1 MTHRSTALLF
11 LLAFVSGCAHQVPA
25 PPVPEP
31 AAVAD
36 VPLEL
41 PNLAESPPTGEEGL
55 VPPVAALALRDKVAQ
70 LVVPWIPGDYWA
82 DDNEAMTA
90 AMRMVRD
97 EHVGGFVVGLGGS
110 AYDLAAKFN
119 ALQGASPLP
128 LFIAADLES
137 GPSARIR
144 GATAVPGNMG
154 LGATGSE
161 QDAYDVG
168 AVVAREARAVGINLV
183 FAPVVDVNNNPANPI
198 INVRSYGEDPRRVGA
213 FGVAFIRGLREHGML
228 ATAKHFPGHGDTG
241 TDSHLALPVITAGR
255 ARLDSIEFVP
265 FRAAIGAG
273 VDAVM
278 SAHVAM
284 PGLTGGDMPATLS
297 ASVLDTLLR
306 RDLGFHGLVVTD
318 ALNMGAIVSRFG
330 PAQAAVRALE
340 AGADVLLYPVDP
352 HQAIEAVLAA
362 VQRGEISEARI
373 DSSVTRVIDAKRRA
387 GLFRRRLTDLSAIAR
402 LVGTQRDEA
411 LAQSIAQR
419 AIVLVKDSL
428 GLVPLSVE
436 KRRHVLVVSYAEET
450 NGSVGQVFEATLR
463 SGEGRVSALR
473 LWPASGPMSY
483 DSVRAQAREASLVCV
498 LVAARPAAWKPDAV
512 NMPAALA
519 GLVEELARGGTPLVT
534 VALGSPYLIGQVPS
548 TPTYLIAWSDADVS
562 ERAAAQAVLG
572 AIGITGRLPVSLP
585 PAAPLGAGLTRAG
598 RAMPAVTGAGP

>member
-11 LLAFVSGCAHQVPA
+11 LSAFVSACAHQVPT
-25 PPVPEP
+25 PPVPEA
-31 AAVAD
+31 AAVAE
-36 VPLEL
+36 VPLEI
-41 PNLAESPPTGEEGL
+41 PNLTEPQPEGADGL
-55 VPPVAALALRDKVAQ
+55 VPAIAALSLRDKVAQ
-70 LVVPWIPGDYWA
+70 LVMPWIPGDYWA

-90 AMRMVRD
+90 AMRLVD
-97 EHVGGFVVGLGGS
+97 SEHVGGFVVGLGGS

-144 GATAVPGNMG
+144 GATAFPGNMG

-198 INVRSYGEDPRRVGA
+198 INVRSYGEDPLRVGA

-241 TDSHLALPVITAGR
+241 VDSHLALPVITAGR
-255 ARLDSIEFVP
+255 ERLDSIEFVP
-265 FRAAIGAG
+265 FRAAVSAG

-284 PGLTGGDMPATLS
+284 PGITGGDVPATLS
-297 ASVLDTLLR
+297 ASVLDTILR
-306 RDLGFHGLVVTD
+306 RDFGFHGLVVTD

-340 AGADVLLYPVDP
+340 AGADVLLMPLDP
-352 HQAIEAVLAA
+352 RQAIEAVIAA

-373 DSSVTRVIDAKRRA
+373 DSSVTRVIEAKRRA
-387 GLFRRRLTDLSAIAR
+387 GLFRRRLTDLGAIAR
-402 LVGTQRDEA
+402 MVGTQRDQVF
-411 LAQSIAQR
+411 AQSVAQR
-419 AIVLVKDSL
+419 AIVLLKDSL
-428 GLVPLSVE
+428 GLVPLSTE
-436 KRRHVLVVSYAEET
+436 RKRRVLVVGYAEET
-450 NGSVGQVFEATLR
+450 NGSVGQVFAATLR
-463 SGEGRVSALR
+463 AGEARATTFR

-483 DSVRAQAREASLVCV
+483 DSVRTQAHEASVVCV
-498 LVAARPAAWKPDAV
+498 LVAARPASSKPDAV

-519 GLVEELARGGTPLVT
+519 GLIEELARTGTPLVT
-534 VALGSPYLIGQVPS
+534 VSLGSPYLIGQVPS

-562 ERAAAQAVLG
+562 ERAAAEAVLG

-585 PAAPLGAGLTRAG
+585 PTAPMGAGLTRAG
-598 RAMPAVTGAGP
+598 RAMPAVTGTGP

>member
-1 MTHRSTALLF
+1 VTHRSTALLILSAF
-11 LLAFVSGCAHQVPA
+11 LSGCAHQVPA
-25 PPVPEP
+25 PLIPET
-31 AAVAD
+31 AATVD
-36 VPLEL
+36 VPFEL
-41 PNLAESPPTGEEGL
+41 PNLAEPLPPGDDGF
-55 VPPVAALALRDKVAQ
+55 VPALAALSLRDKIAQ
-70 LVVPWIPGDYWA
+70 LVVPRLAGDYWA
-82 DDNEAMTA
+82 QDNQAMAA
-90 AMRMVRD
+90 AMHLVTD

-144 GATAVPGNMG
+144 GATAFPGNMG
-154 LGATGSE
+154 LGAAGSE

-168 AVVAREARAVGINLV
+168 AVIAREARAAGINLV
-183 FAPVVDVNNNPANPI
+183 FAPVMDVNNNPANPI
-198 INVRSYGEDPRRVGA
+198 INVRSYGEDPQRVGA
-213 FGVAFIRGLREHGML
+213 LGVAFIRGLREHGML

-265 FRAAIGAG
+265 FRAAVSAG

-284 PGLTGGDMPATLS
+284 PGITGGDLPATLS

-318 ALNMGAIVSRFG
+318 ALDMGAIVTHFG

-340 AGADVLLYPVDP
+340 AGADILLMPIDP

-373 DSSVTRVIDAKRRA
+373 DSSVTRVLDAKRRA
-387 GLFRRRLTDLSAIAR
+387 GLFRRKLTDLSAIAR

-428 GLVPLSVE
+428 GLVPLSAE
-436 KRRHVLVVSYAEET
+436 RRRRVLVVAYAEET
-450 NGSVGQVFEATLR
+450 NGSVGQVFAATLR
-463 SGEGRVSALR
+463 QGESRVSVLR

-483 DSVRAQAREASLVCV
+483 DSVRTQAHDASLVCV
-498 LVAARPAAWKPDAV
+498 LVAARPASSKPDAV

-519 GLVEELARGGTPLVT
+519 GLVEELSRGGTQLLT

-548 TPTYLIAWSDADVS
+548 SPSYMIAWSDADVS

-572 AIGITGRLPVSLP
+572 ATGITGRLPVSLP
-585 PAAPLGAGLTRAG
+585 PTAPLGSGLSRAG
-598 RAMPAVTGAGP
+598 RAMPAVTGTGP

>member
-1 MTHRSTALLF
+1 M
-11 LLAFVSGCAHQVPA
+11 
-25 PPVPEP
+25 
-31 AAVAD
+31 AD

-41 PNLAESPPTGEEGL
+41 PNLAEPERPGAEGL
-55 VPPVAALALRDKVAQ
+55 VPAIAAIPLRDKIAQ
-70 LVVPWIPGDYWA
+70 LVMPWIPGDYWA

-90 AMRMVRD
+90 AMRLVGE

-119 ALQGASPLP
+119 ALQGASRLP

-144 GATAVPGNMG
+144 GATAFPGNMG
-154 LGATGSE
+154 LGAAGSE

-168 AVVAREARAVGINLV
+168 AVVAREARAVGINFV

-198 INVRSYGEDPRRVGA
+198 INVRSYGEDPLRVGA

-265 FRAAIGAG
+265 FRAAVGAG

-340 AGADVLLYPVDP
+340 AGADVLVYPADP

-362 VQRGEISEARI
+362 VQRGDVSEARI
-373 DSSVTRVIDAKRRA
+373 DSSVTRVLDAKRRV
-387 GLFRRRLTDLSAIAR
+387 GLFRRRLTDLSAIPR

-428 GLVPLSVE
+428 GLVPLSAE
-436 KRRHVLVVSYAEET
+436 RRRHVLVVSYAEET
-450 NGSVGQVFEATLR
+450 NGSVGQVFGATLR
-463 SGEGRVSALR
+463 QGEARVSSLR
-473 LWPASGPMSY
+473 LWPASGPLSY
-483 DSVRAQAREASLVCV
+483 DSVRTQAREASLVCV
-498 LVAARPAAWKPDAV
+498 LVAARPAARKPDAV

-519 GLVEELARGGTPLVT
+519 GLVEEFAHGGTPLIT

-585 PAAPLGAGLTRAG
+585 PTAPMGSGLTRAG
-598 RAMPAVTGAGP
+598 RAMPAVTGTGP

>member
-1 MTHRSTALLF
+1 VADIPTELPSPAE
-11 LLAFVSGCAHQVPA
+11 PA
-25 PPVPEP
+25 PPGDEGP
-31 AAVAD
+31 
-36 VPLEL
+36 VPL
-41 PNLAESPPTGEEGL
+41 
-55 VPPVAALALRDKVAQ
+55 VAALGLREKVAQ

-90 AMRMVRD
+90 AMRLVTD
-97 EHVGGFVVGLGGS
+97 EGVGGFVVGLGGS

-119 ALQGASPLP
+119 ALQRASRLP

-144 GATAVPGNMG
+144 GATAFPGNMG

-168 AVVAREARAVGINLV
+168 AVIAREARAVGINLV

-198 INVRSYGEDPRRVGA
+198 INVRSYGEDPLRVGA

-265 FRAAIGAG
+265 FRAAVGAG

-284 PGLTGGDMPATLS
+284 PGLTGGDTPATLS

-318 ALNMGAIVSRFG
+318 ALSMGAIVSRFG

-340 AGADVLLYPVDP
+340 AGADVLLMPTDP

-362 VQRGEISEARI
+362 VQRGELSEARI
-373 DSSVTRVIDAKRRA
+373 DSSVTRVFEAKRRA
-387 GLFRRRLTDLSAIAR
+387 GLFRRRLADLGAIAT
-402 LVGTQRDEA
+402 LVGNQRDEA

-419 AIVLVKDSL
+419 ALVLVKDSL
-428 GLVPLSVE
+428 GLVPVSAE
-436 KRRHVLVVSYAEET
+436 QRRRVLVVSYAEET
-450 NGSVGQVFEATLR
+450 NGAVGQVFGATLR
-463 SGEGRVSALR
+463 QGGAERVTMLR
-473 LWPASGPMSY
+473 LWPASGPLSY
-483 DSVRAQAREASLVCV
+483 DSVRTQAREASLVCV

-512 NMPAALA
+512 NMPTALA
-519 GLVEELARGGTPLVT
+519 GLVEELSRGGAPLLT

-548 TPTYLIAWSDADVS
+548 TPGYLIAWSDADVS

-572 AIGITGRLPVSLP
+572 TIGITGRLPVSLP
-585 PAAPLGAGLTRAG
+585 PTAPLGAGLTRAG
-598 RAMPAVTGAGP
+598 RAMPAVTGTGP